1 MLLMKNK
8 QIEPRILFD
17 YGDDAIYMMRGSLL
31 CCHNLGAIF

>member
-17 YGDDAIYMMRGSLL
+17 YGEDATSKIRGF
-31 CCHNLGAIF
+31 NITA